1 MKILYLV
8 TQSSWGGAQKYVFE
22 LAQALQNEHEVCV
35 ACGGTGEL
43 YQKLRDY
50 NIRVIPLSYLKR
62 DISFF
67 YEIKGYFELKNLLKN
82 ENPDIFHVNSSKAG
96 VLGSFAARK
105 MSVKVIYT
113 VHGAVFT
120 AAFSKAKKI
129 FFKWIE
135 KMTVKYKDIVIA
147 VSEKDR
153 QLWLKNKICSS
164 GKIITVRNGINPSA
178 ESMFFSKDEA
188 RQKLNLGLNEKKIIG
203 IVANFYPEKNYFF
216 LIKAYAEL
224 LKDKPGTRLVIIGD
238 GTERNKIENE
248 IAALQLREK
257 FFLLGF
263 VKDASRYIKAFDIF
277 VLPSI
282 KEGLPCTLLEAQLAK
297 VPIVASKVGGI
308 PEIISDE
315 KSGLLFDSNDQNQ
328 FLEKIKRLLEDDALS
343 NLLIENGYKSVKEK
357 FNFNKQILKTTK
369 IYSDL
374 TS

>member
-22 LAQALQNEHEVCV
+22 LAKALKKGNDVCV
-35 ACGGTGEL
+35 ACGGTEEL
-43 YQKLRDY
+43 YQKLKED

-67 YEIKGYFELKNLLKN
+67 SDIKGYFELKKLLKK
-82 ENPDIFHVNSSKAG
+82 EKPDIFHVNSSKAG
-96 VLGSFAARK
+96 VLGSFVARR
-105 MSVKVIYT
+105 MPLKVVYT

-120 AAFSKAKKI
+120 AAFSKLKRL

-135 KMTVKYKDIVIA
+135 KFTAKYKAIIIT

-153 QLWLKNKICSS
+153 QLWLKNKICPSE
-164 GKIITVRNGINPSA
+164 KIITVRNGINLSD
-178 ESMFFSKDEA
+178 ELNFLSKDDA
-188 RQKLNLGLNEKKIIG
+188 RKKLNLDLDNKIIG
-203 IVANFYPEKNYFF
+203 IVANFYAEKNYIF
-216 LIKAYAEL
+216 LIRSFAKL
-224 LKDKPGTRLVIIGD
+224 LKDKPELRLVIIGD
-238 GTERNKIENE
+238 GAERNKIENE
-248 IAALQLREK
+248 MAALKLKDKIILR
-257 FFLLGF
+257 GF
-263 VKDASRYIKAFDIF
+263 VKDASKYLKAFDIF

-282 KEGLPCTLLEAQLAK
+282 KEGLPITLLEAQLAK

-315 KSGLLFDSNDQNQ
+315 KYGLLFDINDQKQ
-328 FLEKIKRLLEDDALS
+328 FLEKIKRLLENNELS
-343 NLLIENGYKSVKEK
+343 NLLVENGYKSVKEK
-357 FNFNKQILKTTK
+357 FDFKKQISKTIK